1 MTDKLYLKLL
11 EQRSFLFSKTSGLA
25 LGPAQPPIQWTLQ
38 LFGKVTG
45 V

>member
-11 EQRSFLFSKTSGLA
+11 EQGSFFSKTSGLA